1 MKLLGTVY
9 DKAFIQIDFT
19 HSNGD
24 FGIGRSMNH
33 LEFNKELKKKGCD
46 RGTSRKPQAIK
57 QKLQG
62 ARKLISFKLVD
73 VTHCVY

>member
-1 MKLLGTVY
+1 
-9 DKAFIQIDFT
+9 
-19 HSNGD
+19 
-24 FGIGRSMNH
+24 MNQ

-46 RGTSRKPQAIK
+46 RATSRKPQAIK